1 MNVSHHAANARFEVP
16 GYELVYSAP
25 LETQLQNDDLRDS
38 TEVWRQMFAQARQRI
53 DIAQFY
59 VMNRPGSRLD
69 AVLAELRR
77 AGERGVQIRLLL
89 ERKGLRN
96 SAADTLEQL
105 AAIPQ
110 LELRVLDYQ
119 PLSGGIMHAKYLL
132 VDGEQAFVGSQ
143 NFDWRALEH
152 IHEVGLRV
160 SDAGV
165 VRQIQ
170 AVFEQD
176 WRAQALLAAQQPV
189 PPLTYRPATPAAGY
203 LLASPRA
210 YLPAGV
216 TDTQS
221 ELPRLLAAA
230 QRRVRVQVMEYAPL
244 SFGPGRSRPYYAVID
259 NALRSAAARGVQ
271 VELMV
276 ADWNTKKPEIDYLK
290 SLALLPNVQL
300 KVVTIPVADG
310 GFIPYARVIHSKIM
324 TIDERLAWVG
334 TSNWSGGY
342 LDNSRNL
349 ELVLNNEALAARL
362 DRLYQQLWDS
372 PYAAALRIE
381 QDYPAPRPGG

>member
-38 TEVWRQMFAQARQRI
+38 AEVWRQMFAQARQRI

-132 VDGEQAFVGSQ
+132 VDDEQAFVGSQ

-189 PPLTYRPATPAAGY
+189 PPLTY
-203 LLASPRA
+203 
-210 YLPAGV
+210 
-216 TDTQS
+216 
-221 ELPRLLAAA
+221 
-230 QRRVRVQVMEYAPL
+230 
-244 SFGPGRSRPYYAVID
+244 
-259 NALRSAAARGVQ
+259 
-271 VELMV
+271 
-276 ADWNTKKPEIDYLK
+276 
-290 SLALLPNVQL
+290 
-300 KVVTIPVADG
+300 
-310 GFIPYARVIHSKIM
+310 
-324 TIDERLAWVG
+324 
-334 TSNWSGGY
+334 
-342 LDNSRNL
+342 
-349 ELVLNNEALAARL
+349 
-362 DRLYQQLWDS
+362 
-372 PYAAALRIE
+372 
-381 QDYPAPRPGG
+381 